1 MKRYWI
7 LTLAL
12 ARMYLR
18 NRMTLFWNLV
28 FPVFLLGI
36 YSLVFSRQD
45 VDGINYMAWVL
56 PGVLVLNIL
65 SFGLMSSSSAMV
77 EMRERGVLRRLQAT
91 PVPALSLVSAYLSVN
106 VFICLL
112 QSSLIVVAGVLVL
125 GVPLAP
131 LALLRSLPMVLLAIL
146 MSVGMGQIVS
156 GVAVKAGIAVALG
169 QLFYFSQMFITDMVM
184 PLDMF
189 PEWLQAAVAYLP
201 GYAMVQLVRP
211 PLVMGAWSPQVGLY
225 LALGLGYTLAAG
237 LLAASL
243 FRWAPKE

>member
-1 MKRYWI
+1 MKRFWI

-18 NRMTLFWNLV
+18 NRLTLFWNLV
-28 FPVFLLGI
+28 FPVFLLAI
-36 YSLVFSRQD
+36 YSLVFSQQA
-45 VDGINYMAWVL
+45 VDGIKYLAWVL

-106 VFICLL
+106 VFICLM
-112 QSSLIVVAGVLVL
+112 QSALIVAAGVLVL
-125 GVPLAP
+125 GVQLVPLD
-131 LALLRSLPMVLLAIL
+131 LLRSLPMILLAIL
-146 MSVGMGQIVS
+146 MSVGMGQVVS

-169 QLFYFSQMFITDMVM
+169 QLLYFSQMFITDMVM
-184 PLDMF
+184 SLEML
-189 PEWLQAAVAYLP
+189 PEWLQAVAVYLP
-201 GYAMVQLVRP
+201 GYSMVQLVRP
-211 PLVMGAWSPQVGLY
+211 PLIMGDWSPQIGLY
-225 LALGLGYTLAAG
+225 LALSLGYTLLAA
-237 LLAASL
+237 LLAAAL

>member
-1 MKRYWI
+1 MKRFWI

-12 ARMYLR
+12 ARMHLR

-36 YSLVFSRQD
+36 YSLVFSQQA

-65 SFGLMSSSSAMV
+65 SFGLMSSSSTMV

-91 PVPALSLVSAYLSVN
+91 PVPALSLVGAYLSVN
-106 VFICLL
+106 VIICLL
-112 QSSLIVVAGVLVL
+112 QSALIVAAGVLVL
-125 GVPLAP
+125 GVQLTPLH
-131 LALLRSLPMVLLAIL
+131 LLRSLPMILLAIL

-169 QLFYFSQMFITDMVM
+169 QFLYFSQMFITDMVM
-184 PLDMF
+184 PLAML
-189 PEWLQAAVAYLP
+189 PEWLQAAAVYLP
-201 GYAMVQLVRP
+201 GYTMVQLVRP
-211 PLVMGAWSPQVGLY
+211 PMIMGTWSPQVGLY
-225 LALGLGYTLAAG
+225 LALSLGYTLAAG
-237 LLAASL
+237 LLAAAL